1 MMDIITKIR
10 KIKESRLS
18 NAEKII
24 INIIF
29 NDGIKYSMSQM
40 TNTHKDGIKTYYCNE
55 EVVFTRNSH
64 QKSLWVSKKLWKIL
78 TIEGLS
84 QIDINNLIHKYGK
97 SILDIDGYNVYKSSL

>member
-1 MMDIITKIR
+1 MVDIVNKIR

-18 NAEKII
+18 KAEKII

-29 NDGIKYSMSQM
+29 NDDLKYSMSQM
-40 TNTHKDGIKTYYCNE
+40 TTINKDGIKLYYCNE
-55 EVVFTRNSH
+55 EFVFTRNSY